1 MTLSVVF
8 MGTPAFSVPI
18 LHALHNNPD
27 LTLRAVYCQPPR
39 AAGRGKKPRP
49 TPVHAAAEAL
59 GIPVFTPARL
69 RDAAD
74 QQAFAELA
82 ADVAVVAAYG
92 LILPKAV
99 LDAPRLGC
107 VNVHASLLP
116 RWRGAAPIHRAIMA
130 GDRET
135 GVTLMQM
142 DEGLDTGAMLR
153 IGRVAITEQTTTA
166 SLHDTLSA
174 LGAEMIGPA
183 LRDLAA
189 GTLSGQ
195 AQPTEGVTYA
205 AKIDKAEA
213 RLEWRTSAAVLD
225 RQIRA
230 LSPFPGAWFERDGE
244 RIKVLMSRVEE
255 GVPAAPPGQLLD
267 NQLTVACGEGAVRLL
282 CLQRPGR
289 GPLAADDFLRGY
301 AFPAGLSLT

>member
-92 LILPKAV
+92 
-99 LDAPRLGC
+99 
-107 VNVHASLLP
+107 
-116 RWRGAAPIHRAIMA
+116 
-130 GDRET
+130 
-135 GVTLMQM
+135 
-142 DEGLDTGAMLR
+142 
-153 IGRVAITEQTTTA
+153 
-166 SLHDTLSA
+166 
-174 LGAEMIGPA
+174 
-183 LRDLAA
+183 
-189 GTLSGQ
+189 
-195 AQPTEGVTYA
+195 
-205 AKIDKAEA
+205 
-213 RLEWRTSAAVLD
+213 
-225 RQIRA
+225 
-230 LSPFPGAWFERDGE
+230 
-244 RIKVLMSRVEE
+244 
-255 GVPAAPPGQLLD
+255 
-267 NQLTVACGEGAVRLL
+267 
-282 CLQRPGR
+282 
-289 GPLAADDFLRGY
+289 
-301 AFPAGLSLT
+301 